1 MTFKLPFY
9 PNPTLTSGAV
19 GSGERGSHA
28 VRAQRQ
34 DTSCHH
40 SPVEIH
46 TLLCEL
52 SVAVVRVLK
61 GLILDDFYPFPS
73 VTLLMAVLA
82 DHVQLSNFVL
92 QNTET
97 EVSPMRPSKT
107 LPLPHQTTNSTF
119 CSGKRADT
127 WAWCSFSWGARRA
140 SGEQKAETTCS
151 CEHFASRW
159 QSPWGWQ
166 PTKARV
172 AAGRRGR
179 GNLPSHRALQ
189 G

>member
-1 MTFKLPFY
+1 MTFKLPLY
-9 PNPTLTSGAV
+9 PNSTSTSGAM
-19 GSGERGSHA
+19 GSSERGSCV

-46 TLLCEL
+46 TLLGEL
-52 SVAVVRVLK
+52 PVAVVRVLE
-61 GLILDDFYPFPS
+61 GLILDDFYTFPS

-82 DHVQLSNFVL
+82 DHVQLSDFVL

-97 EVSPMRPSKT
+97 EVSPTRPLKT
-107 LPLPHQTTNSTF
+107 FPLPHETTNSTF

-127 WAWCSFSWGARRA
+127 WVWCSFSWGARRA

-151 CEHFASRW
+151 CEHSASRW

-166 PTKARV
+166 PNKPRV
-172 AAGRRGR
+172 AARRRGH